1 MASDVRRS
9 IRILAAI
16 SLALPLVWQPSFA
29 GERVIRDVPYG
40 DDARQRMDVYLPQQ
54 SRHAPVIFMVHG
66 GAWRLGDKDART
78 VVENKRERWVPRG
91 FIFVVVNYRML
102 PDAAPL
108 EQARDV
114 ALAIAAAQAQAA
126 SWGSDPRKFIVIG
139 HSAGAHLV
147 ALLSASPKIAEEAGA
162 KPWLGAVLLDSAAL
176 DVAAIMQARHLRLYD
191 RAFGTD
197 PAYWKAASPLQQLS
211 AAAPP
216 LLAVCSARRGDSCP
230 QAHRF
235 ADKAKSLGLR
245 AAVLEEDL
253 SHREI
258 NELLGVDGAYTE
270 AVERFM
276 AGLDESVQRRLAH
289 RASEAH

>member
-1 MASDVRRS
+1 VRNPFRVA
-9 IRILAAI
+9 AAI
-16 SLALPLVWQPSFA
+16 SFALSLIAQAAHAAP
-29 GERVIRDVPYG
+29 GVIRDLPYG
-40 DDARQRMDVYLPQQ
+40 GDSHQRMDVYLPQQ

-91 FIFVVVNYRML
+91 FIFVAVNYRML

-108 EQARDV
+108 EQAKDV
-114 ALAIAAAQAQAA
+114 ALAIAAAQAKAA
-126 SWGSDPRKFIVIG
+126 SWGGDPGKFIVIG

-176 DVAAIMQARHLRLYD
+176 DVTAIMRARHLRLYD
-191 RAFGTD
+191 RAFGAD
-197 PAYWKAASPLQQLS
+197 PAYWRAVSPSQVLT
-211 AAAPP
+211 AGAPP
-216 LLAVCSARRGDSCP
+216 MLAVCSARRTDSCP
-230 QAHRF
+230 QARRF
-235 ADKAKSLGLR
+235 IDKAKSLGLR

-253 SHREI
+253 SHLQI
-258 NELLGVDGAYTE
+258 NELLGVEGAYTD

-276 AGLDESVQRRLAH
+276 AGLDESAQRRLVH
-289 RASEAH
+289 TPSEAR